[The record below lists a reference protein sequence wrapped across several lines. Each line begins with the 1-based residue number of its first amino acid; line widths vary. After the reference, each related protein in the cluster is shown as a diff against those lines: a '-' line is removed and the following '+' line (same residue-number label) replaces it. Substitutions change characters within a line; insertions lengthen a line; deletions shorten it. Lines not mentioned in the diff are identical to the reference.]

1 MSVPNRRRLML
12 AGVSACL
19 IAAGVRA
26 APAASPDL
34 REVRTRAQ
42 DLPRLRSL
50 SVLRHG
56 ELLLEEALHG
66 GTLDRPVNVKSVSKV
81 WISALIGQ
89 AVAQGALPGVQVPAV
104 PLLGRP
110 VPAGADPRVARITI
124 EDLLTMRAGLQRTSG
139 AYYGPWIA
147 SRDWVGHVLTRPFV
161 DEPGGGMQYS
171 TGSTHLLS
179 AVLTHLTGRS
189 TLALTRA
196 WLGTPLGIEI
206 PPWDRDP
213 QGIYLGGNNM
223 GISPRGLLRFGEMF
237 RQGGVWQGA
246 RVLPA
251 AWVAASWQP
260 RTASIFTGDAYG
272 YGWFMTE
279 LAGHAVV
286 YAWGFG
292 GQLLYIVPS
301 LALTVVMTSDPAS
314 PSGSD
319 GYAHALHT
327 QVMARIVAAVAAVG

>member
-1 MSVPNRRRLML
+1 MRGRRRLLL
-12 AGVSACL
+12 AGAGVAL
-19 IAAGVRA
+19 GAPWLRAAG
-26 APAASPDL
+26 ASAPDL
-34 REVRTRAQ
+34 NDVHARAEA
-42 DLPRLRSL
+42 LPRLRSL
-50 SVLRHG
+50 LVARAG
-56 ELLLEEALHG
+56 QPLLEAALHG

-89 AVAQGALPGVQVPAV
+89 AIGRGMIAGVRTPVA

-110 VPAGADPRVARITI
+110 LPAGADPRVARITV

-139 AYYGPWIA
+139 PYYGPWIA

-179 AVLTHLTGRS
+179 AVLTQATGRS
-189 TLALTRA
+189 TLALARD
-196 WLGTPLGIEI
+196 WLGEPLGIQI

-223 GISPRGLLRFGEMF
+223 GISPRGLLRFGELY
-237 RQGGVWQGA
+237 RQGGVWQGE

-251 AWVAASWQP
+251 DWVAASWTP

-272 YGWFMTE
+272 YGWFMTR
-279 LAGHAVV
+279 LAAHDVV

-292 GQLLYIVPS
+292 GQLLYIVPA

-327 QVMARIVAAVAAVG
+327 QVMARIVTAVADSA

>member
-1 MSVPNRRRLML
+1 MLTRRRLL
-12 AGVSACL
+12 ASAGALLVSTA
-19 IAAGVRA
+19 VRA
-26 APAASPDL
+26 QPTVPAAL
-34 REVRTRAQ
+34 AEARARAQ

-50 SVLRHG
+50 LVHRDG
-56 ELLLEEALHG
+56 RPWLEEALHG

-81 WISALIGQ
+81 WISALVGQ
-89 AVAQGALPGVQVPAV
+89 AIGRGALPGVEAAAV

-110 VPAGADPRVARITI
+110 VPSGADPRVARITV

-139 AYYGPWIA
+139 PYYGPWIA

-161 DEPGGGMQYS
+161 DVPGGGMQYS

-179 AVLTHLTGRS
+179 AILTHATGRN
-189 TLALTRA
+189 TLALAREG
-196 WLGTPLGIEI
+196 LGAPLGVEI

-223 GISPRGLLRFGEMF
+223 GISPRGLLRFGELY
-237 RQGGVWQGA
+237 RQDGLWRGE
-246 RVLPA
+246 RVLPEG
-251 AWVAASWQP
+251 WVKASWTP

-272 YGWFMTE
+272 YGWFMTQ
-279 LAGHAVV
+279 LAGHDVT

-292 GQLLYIVPS
+292 GQLLYIVPT
-301 LALTVVMTSDPAS
+301 LRLTVVMTSDPAS

-327 QVMARIVAAVAAVG
+327 QVMARIVAAAAAA